1 MPEASLLR
9 RDRLALA
16 LLVFL
21 AIGVGVVVELRSA
34 YMQRRHTDLGVY
46 LRASWAIREGID
58 HYTVTD
64 DNCWHYTY
72 PSLLAIALI
81 PFADAPPG
89 TPQPVWAVPYPVSVA
104 FWYLLSVG
112 LLAWSVHHLC
122 RALEDTHP
130 DGPRPAAI
138 SGRRFWWTRT
148 WPLWVCLP
156 AIGSTLFRG
165 QVNLLTLALVSGCIA
180 AAIRGRRAS
189 AGWWLA
195 AATCVKVIPGL
206 LVLYPLVRRDWKM
219 LSHFV
224 LGIIAGVVL
233 IPAVVLGPERALTTT
248 ETFVNQTILPGLTTQ
263 PGKLSTEL
271 TDMNSTDNQSVQAII
286 HAAVNWNESPRPRA
300 ASAGTKLAHA
310 ATGLTLIILTFL
322 AGRRIPDE
330 RYRTLFQLSGLL
342 ITAVAITPV
351 NHTHYMALA
360 VPAVLGLVYWEL
372 ERRGKFVWGW
382 ALVTVAVLHVASG
395 IWPRIP
401 NLPGFQAARDLGVT
415 MLGTLLVWFAS
426 LRLPTGS
433 AARTPVTAPAPT
445 GAVRLPGVGVFK

>member
-1 MPEASLLR
+1 MPEAALLR

-16 LLVFL
+16 LLVL
-21 AIGVGVVVELRSA
+21 VTIGGGVMTELRSA
-34 YMQRRHTDLGVY
+34 YMKSRHTDLGVY

-64 DNCWHYTY
+64 DNGWHYTY

-81 PFADAPPG
+81 PFADAPSV

-104 FWYLLSVG
+104 FWYLLSVV

-130 DGPRPAAI
+130 DGPQPAAM
-138 SGRRFWWTRT
+138 SGRRFWWTRA

-165 QVNLLTLALVSGCIA
+165 QVNLLALALVSGCIA
-180 AAIRGRRAS
+180 SAIRGRRAS

-195 AATCVKVIPGL
+195 AATCVKIIPGL

-219 LSHFV
+219 LGHFV
-224 LGIIAGVVL
+224 LGIIAGVIL

-248 ETFVNQTILPGLTTQ
+248 ETFVNQTILPGLTTK
-263 PGKLSTEL
+263 PGALSTEL

-300 ASAGTKLAHA
+300 ASAGTKLAHV
-310 ATGLTLIILTFL
+310 GN
-322 AGRRIPDE
+322 
-330 RYRTLFQLSGLL
+330 RTRAHHLD
-342 ITAVAITPV
+342 
-351 NHTHYMALA
+351 
-360 VPAVLGLVYWEL
+360 VP
-372 ERRGKFVWGW
+372 R
-382 ALVTVAVLHVASG
+382 
-395 IWPRIP
+395 WPP
-401 NLPGFQAARDLGVT
+401 HPG
-415 MLGTLLVWFAS
+415 
-426 LRLPTGS
+426 
-433 AARTPVTAPAPT
+433 
-445 GAVRLPGVGVFK
+445 